1 MSMRPTM
8 VFVSL
13 SSMSGCSLKGSAV
26 TSPLRS
32 TDLSKCFADLDL
44 SHLATRTPKPCD
56 MVAAMSASPAGV
68 MNLGG
73 ALRL

>member
-32 TDLSKCFADLDL
+32 TDLSRCFADLY
-44 SHLATRTPKPCD
+44 
-56 MVAAMSASPAGV
+56 
-68 MNLGG
+68 
-73 ALRL
+73 